1 MAKNIDDLIGEDKA
15 AWGIQ
20 NLDDFCAQNGI
31 SLTISFKDYVAQ
43 HPEITRDELIEY
55 FKQQVSELINNQVT
69 RFERGVLLQHIDY
82 YWRDHLTQLDQLRQ
96 GIHLRG
102 YAQKDPKQEYKRESF
117 DLFSIML
124 DNIKHDAA
132 KVLLTVRLQGTEDI
146 PQHDIVDSNRPP
158 EYVHNELSMF
168 QTNQVPIDDA
178 PRVGRNSPC
187 PCGSGKKY
195 KQCCGKLV

>member
-1 MAKNIDDLIGEDKA
+1 M
-15 AWGIQ
+15 
-20 NLDDFCAQNGI
+20 
-31 SLTISFKDYVAQ
+31 
-43 HPEITRDELIEY
+43 HPEITRDALIAY

-117 DLFSIML
+117 ELFSGML

-132 KVLLTVRLQGTEDI
+132 KVLLTVRLQSMNDVPTEDLS
-146 PQHDIVDSNRPP
+146 DSNQPP
-158 EYVHNELSMF
+158 EFIHNALQPTFQVNDLSVD
-168 QTNQVPIDDA
+168 NSPKI
-178 PRVGRNSPC
+178 GRNSPC

-195 KQCCGKLV
+195 KQCCGKL